1 MLGICGVAIHHE
13 LSHQTTFYFPIMYN
27 ISSLHKLC
35 CSFVFSSGYK
45 GLMQVNLIFR
55 NAKLQ
60 SSRQNTGKSVVL
72 RSFFYSLIH
81 ELSTLTLN
89 KTFTSYKIIFLMN
102 KNTRMG
108 KKWLLH
114 LITTKRPSTVV
125 VKNRIF
131 QDLFSFQS
139 GCYGGT
145 TLSSC
150 SMGRHKLY
158 WQKVILQNKLPNS
171 STHRLCD
178 PGGKII
184 RFIIFRKGFK
194 NNKGI
199 FYRSPHNKSFME
211 NVVFLTKTT
220 LKENSKK
227 KFNFF
232 ENFPLTSCPFSS
244 FQFFKFTCKLL
255 IIYYSWLRLR
265 ERSADHN

>member
-1 MLGICGVAIHHE
+1 
-13 LSHQTTFYFPIMYN
+13 
-27 ISSLHKLC
+27 
-35 CSFVFSSGYK
+35 
-45 GLMQVNLIFR
+45 
-55 NAKLQ
+55 
-60 SSRQNTGKSVVL
+60 
-72 RSFFYSLIH
+72 
-81 ELSTLTLN
+81 
-89 KTFTSYKIIFLMN
+89 MN

-108 KKWLLH
+108 KNWLLH

-178 PGGKII
+178 PGGRII

-211 NVVFLTKTT
+211 NVIFLTKTT

-227 KFNFF
+227 KFYFF
-232 ENFPLTSCPFSS
+232 ESFPLTSCPFSS

-265 ERSADHN
+265 ERGLLIIIDRTTTHHSDQLFLFKTFSRMKGSTGAEWTTRILQPRMSRSTLL